1 MSFVSPSIF
10 GQWFAQVGQARPFLK
25 WAGGKQAF
33 LQRFGDKIPSFPGQY
48 IEPFLG
54 SGAVFFF
61 VQRMQARPCR
71 ARLGD
76 TNAQLIR
83 TFLAVRDEPEKV
95 HEKLAF
101 LQRTFETAS
110 NKAEFYYE
118 LRDSYNALL
127 PRVDAASFIFLNQ
140 TCWNGLYRVNRA
152 GRFNVPFGA
161 PKNGIVIPSPDQLRC
176 AAAALT
182 QAQIRATSW
191 QNTLAFAGEG
201 DFVFLDPPY
210 YSDVLR
216 SDTKYLREIF
226 TLRDHSEL
234 ADALAQAARHGVDFI
249 LTNSGE
255 AEMME
260 LYMRHGFDVEPVMVP
275 RFINSKT
282 DRRHPAPE
290 IIVRPRRPKGA

>member
-33 LQRFGDKIPSFPGQY
+33 LQRYGGKLPAFSGQY

-61 VQRMQARPCR
+61 VQRSQARPCR

-76 TNAQLIR
+76 TNVQLIK
-83 TFLAVRDEPEKV
+83 TFLAVRDEPDQV
-95 HEKLAF
+95 HEKLVLTQQAYT
-101 LQRTFETAS
+101 LAAD
-110 NKAEFYYE
+110 KAKFYYE
-118 LRDSYNALL
+118 LRDSYNSLL
-127 PRVDAASFIFLNQ
+127 PKVDAATFIFLNQ

-152 GRFNVPFGA
+152 GRFNVPYGL
-161 PKNGIVIPSPDQLRC
+161 PKDGVLIPSLGELQC

-191 QNTLAFAGEG
+191 QNTLAFASPG

-210 YSDVLR
+210 YSDLLR
-216 SDTKYLREIF
+216 SDTKYLRQQF
-226 TLRDHSEL
+226 TLRDHHNL
-234 ADALAQAARHGVDFI
+234 ASALAQISSRDIDFL

-255 AEMME
+255 QEMMD
-260 LYMRHGFDVEPVMVP
+260 LYLSHGLQFERLLVP
-275 RFINSKT
+275 RSINSKT
-282 DRRHPAPE
+282 DRRKPAPE
-290 IIVRPRRPKGA
+290 ILVYPKRKP